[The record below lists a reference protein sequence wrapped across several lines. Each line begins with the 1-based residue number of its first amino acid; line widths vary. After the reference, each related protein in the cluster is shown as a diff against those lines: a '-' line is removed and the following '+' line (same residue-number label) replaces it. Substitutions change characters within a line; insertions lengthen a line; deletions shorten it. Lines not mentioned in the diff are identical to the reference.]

1 MSVNYQLTMRIKN
14 MGISGFSIVSG
25 NDVQIVKDIKKAG
38 GIK

>member
-1 MSVNYQLTMRIKN
+1 MNVNYQKRIKI

-25 NDVQIVKDIKKAG
+25 NDVQIVKDKKTR

>member
-1 MSVNYQLTMRIKN
+1 MSVNYQKRIKI
-14 MGISGFSIVSG
+14 MGISGFPIASG